1 MKTTPNTSHKTLT
14 LVIGAA
20 LFLGFGVIGGMAVS
34 DYQAAFCEKQYVF
47 INGDVACGN
56 RDVIE
61 KTGYTETR
69 EKVLRFLEGERAAGR
84 LEEGSVYFR
93 DLVHGPVFGVNELS
107 DFAPASL
114 LKLPLGI
121 ILMSAEEEALGTLA
135 TRLQYVGT
143 TSTILQKISPSK
155 SAQPDT
161 TYTLEEL
168 LELMLSYSDNASAD
182 VLDLYMRD
190 APERAAFRLEV
201 FQELGVLTPEDGI
214 EETVSVRGYASLFRI
229 LYNVSYLNENSS
241 EKLLGWLAES
251 DYLGG
256 LAAGVPKGVA
266 IAHKFGER
274 LIDGDTSQLHDCGI
288 IYYPGN
294 PYLLCIMTRGDNFDE
309 LAKVISTVSEMVY
322 REVDSRRL

>member
-168 LELMLSYSDNASAD
+168 LELMLSYSDNASA
-182 VLDLYMRD
+182 
-190 APERAAFRLEV
+190 
-201 FQELGVLTPEDGI
+201 
-214 EETVSVRGYASLFRI
+214 
-229 LYNVSYLNENSS
+229 
-241 EKLLGWLAES
+241 
-251 DYLGG
+251 
-256 LAAGVPKGVA
+256 
-266 IAHKFGER
+266 
-274 LIDGDTSQLHDCGI
+274 
-288 IYYPGN
+288 
-294 PYLLCIMTRGDNFDE
+294 
-309 LAKVISTVSEMVY
+309 
-322 REVDSRRL
+322 